1 VRRQLEQVYEQYR
14 QGLFSLA
21 LAVTGNET
29 EAEDAVHDAFLKL
42 VRHGQSP
49 RGDLTPYVF
58 ATVRNAAMDRVR
70 RRIRR
75 PEARHTVLAD
85 TRETQ
90 PPSEQALLK
99 GERDRLIRNALDNLP
114 ELQQQTVVMKMYGNL
129 TFQQIADALDE
140 PLSTVSSR
148 YQRALKALR
157 HSLEELL

>member
-1 VRRQLEQVYEQYR
+1 
-14 QGLFSLA
+14 
-21 LAVTGNET
+21 
-29 EAEDAVHDAFLKL
+29 
-42 VRHGQSP
+42 
-49 RGDLTPYVF
+49 
-58 ATVRNAAMDRVR
+58 
-70 RRIRR
+70 
-75 PEARHTVLAD
+75 VLAD